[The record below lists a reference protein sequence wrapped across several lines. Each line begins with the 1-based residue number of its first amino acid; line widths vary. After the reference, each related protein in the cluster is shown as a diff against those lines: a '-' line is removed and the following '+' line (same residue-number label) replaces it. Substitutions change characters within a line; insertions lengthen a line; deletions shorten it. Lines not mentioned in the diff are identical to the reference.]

1 MRKTPQPT
9 HKAKRPSNRS
19 RKQTLSDYNYWIKT
33 VQPNVESA
41 PNRVVKSN
49 RSDATL

>member
-1 MRKTPQPT
+1 MRKTPEPT

-33 VQPNVESA
+33 ELPNRESP
-41 PNRVVKSN
+41 PNRVEKIIRN
-49 RSDATL
+49 NANA

>member
-33 VQPNVESA
+33 ELPSVESP
-41 PNRVVKSN
+41 PNRVEK
-49 RSDATL
+49 RSYKNANA